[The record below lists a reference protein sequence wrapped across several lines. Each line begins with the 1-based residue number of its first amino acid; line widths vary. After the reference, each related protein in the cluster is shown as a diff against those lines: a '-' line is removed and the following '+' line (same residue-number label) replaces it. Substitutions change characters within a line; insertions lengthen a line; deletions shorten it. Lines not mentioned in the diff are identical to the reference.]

1 MAKKNSAK
9 NSTTQLADDVLFG
22 ARVLYRELD
31 DIFGHVSGRLPREAK
46 REGLLFTRTRIAP
59 KPLDPLL
66 QGAVLFLACSYVIV
80 NLFVD
85 VLYVAGVLFVLALV
99 AQRAQAAELTPIN
112 FVSSGSGGI
121 VEVIKFSQKQ
131 GFFKK
136 QGLDMTMIYVP
147 SGVLAAQTVV
157 SGSALI
163 ANNSVSDILN
173 AIAAGAPLK
182 ILTVNIDRFLHL
194 FVARPGINSPKDMKG
209 KKVAV
214 SRYGAFS
221 DIETRFLI
229 RQWGMDPERDVQVL
243 QIGNSAARS
252 AALISGGVD
261 GAVVTPAFVPVAR
274 NAGLNVIFDLSTIKT
289 RFANIGLM
297 AQEKLIREQPRLV
310 KGAVAGL
317 VYGIKFWKTNPEVA
331 KAYLKQIH
339 KVSAADLDSIY
350 EDGSKNVRSEPTPD
364 LDGIQTAWESIP
376 DLKARGPVDFR
387 KFVEPR
393 FIEEVLREMK

>member
-1 MAKKNSAK
+1 MAW
-9 NSTTQLADDVLFG
+9 
-22 ARVLYRELD
+22 
-31 DIFGHVSGRLPREAK
+31 
-46 REGLLFTRTRIAP
+46 RI
-59 KPLDPLL
+59 L
-66 QGAVLFLACSYVIV
+66 
-80 NLFVD
+80 
-85 VLYVAGVLFVLALV
+85 AGVILV
-99 AQRAQAAELTPIN
+99 FAVRAQAAELTPIN

-121 VEVIKFSQKQ
+121 VEMIRFSHKQ

-136 QGLDMTMIYVP
+136 QALDMTMIYVP

-163 ANNSVSDILN
+163 ANNSVSDVLN

-182 ILTVNIDRFLHL
+182 ILTVNIDRFQHL

-229 RQWGMDPERDVQVL
+229 RQWGMDPDRDVQIL

-261 GAVVTPAFVPVAR
+261 GAVVTPSFVPVAR

-297 AQEKLIREQPRLV
+297 AQDKLIRDQPLLV

-317 VYGIKFWKTNPEVA
+317 VHGIKFWKSNPDVA

-339 KVSAADLDSIY
+339 KVSAADLDIIY

-376 DLKARGPVDFR
+376 ELKARGPVDFK
-387 KFVEPR
+387 KFVDAR